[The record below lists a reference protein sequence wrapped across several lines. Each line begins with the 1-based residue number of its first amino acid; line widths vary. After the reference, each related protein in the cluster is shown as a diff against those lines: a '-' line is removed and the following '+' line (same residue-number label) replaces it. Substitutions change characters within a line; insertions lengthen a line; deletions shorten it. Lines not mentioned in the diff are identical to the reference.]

1 MEKMYSSILLVKNIV
16 KVSSDTDD
24 SSLFTSNIIS
34 LDEIADADYEMNN
47 RLQEQ
52 ESEDYYEHIVKGEY
66 DEIDDNYGFSYDV
79 ILLKDNDFY
88 EIFDVEGEIIE
99 DVIENNDFLREYK
112 FFNNIAVPDRY
123 KGERFVFGKS
133 ELYQDG
139 ILLEFNPQCIV
150 PIGVGYVIVNLTA
163 ESRLELNVSRHELNN
178 NREIISKWNKRVGC
192 VVQKKVAE
200 NCIRVLK
207 ENNLDFKIEDL
218 LSQNVEGFFEKECL
232 FNMKDILRELL
243 M

>member
-1 MEKMYSSILLVKNIV
+1 MHCTNRGWVCYS
-16 KVSSDTDD
+16 
-24 SSLFTSNIIS
+24 
-34 LDEIADADYEMNN
+34 
-47 RLQEQ
+47 
-52 ESEDYYEHIVKGEY
+52 
-66 DEIDDNYGFSYDV
+66 
-79 ILLKDNDFY
+79 
-88 EIFDVEGEIIE
+88 
-99 DVIENNDFLREYK
+99 
-112 FFNNIAVPDRY
+112 
-123 KGERFVFGKS
+123 
-133 ELYQDG
+133 
-139 ILLEFNPQCIV
+139 
-150 PIGVGYVIVNLTA
+150 NLTA

>member
-1 MEKMYSSILLVKNIV
+1 M
-16 KVSSDTDD
+16 
-24 SSLFTSNIIS
+24 
-34 LDEIADADYEMNN
+34 
-47 RLQEQ
+47 
-52 ESEDYYEHIVKGEY
+52 
-66 DEIDDNYGFSYDV
+66 
-79 ILLKDNDFY
+79 
-88 EIFDVEGEIIE
+88 
-99 DVIENNDFLREYK
+99 
-112 FFNNIAVPDRY
+112 
-123 KGERFVFGKS
+123 
-133 ELYQDG
+133 
-139 ILLEFNPQCIV
+139 
-150 PIGVGYVIVNLTA
+150 
-163 ESRLELNVSRHELNN
+163 NN

>member
-1 MEKMYSSILLVKNIV
+1 MFE
-16 KVSSDTDD
+16 
-24 SSLFTSNIIS
+24 
-34 LDEIADADYEMNN
+34 
-47 RLQEQ
+47 
-52 ESEDYYEHIVKGEY
+52 
-66 DEIDDNYGFSYDV
+66 
-79 ILLKDNDFY
+79 
-88 EIFDVEGEIIE
+88 
-99 DVIENNDFLREYK
+99 
-112 FFNNIAVPDRY
+112 
-123 KGERFVFGKS
+123 KS

-207 ENNLDFKIEDL
+207 ENNLDFKIEGVYCPRMWKVFL
-218 LSQNVEGFFEKECL
+218 KKNVYL
-232 FNMKDILRELL
+232 I
-243 M
+243 

>member
-1 MEKMYSSILLVKNIV
+1 M
-16 KVSSDTDD
+16 
-24 SSLFTSNIIS
+24 
-34 LDEIADADYEMNN
+34 
-47 RLQEQ
+47 
-52 ESEDYYEHIVKGEY
+52 
-66 DEIDDNYGFSYDV
+66 
-79 ILLKDNDFY
+79 
-88 EIFDVEGEIIE
+88 
-99 DVIENNDFLREYK
+99 
-112 FFNNIAVPDRY
+112 
-123 KGERFVFGKS
+123 FGKS

-200 NCIRVLK
+200 NFIRD
-207 ENNLDFKIEDL
+207 LDFKIEDL